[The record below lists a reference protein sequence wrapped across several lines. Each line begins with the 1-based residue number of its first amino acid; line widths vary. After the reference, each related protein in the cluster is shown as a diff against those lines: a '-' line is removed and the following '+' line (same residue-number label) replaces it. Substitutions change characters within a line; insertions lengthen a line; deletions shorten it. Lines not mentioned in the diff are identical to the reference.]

1 MAAKLLSWN
10 GTPTKEAILDFV
22 AAVTNESGPHYV
34 PTAERVATFDNDGT
48 LWVEKPAYIQLFFA
62 IQRLKDMGEVD
73 PTLLEKPAFKAAA
86 TGDMGYFA
94 GLYPGDI
101 PALMQIIYDSHAGIS
116 QPEFERL
123 AYVFMTHARH
133 PRFGVTFKQCIYQPM
148 LELMAYLKENDFKI
162 FIASAGGMSFMRV
175 VSEEI
180 YQVPREN
187 VIGSNITFEV
197 GREDGRLILLRKPGL
212 VDPPDDGPGKPVN
225 IELHIGRPPILAAGN
240 SDGDIEMLEFAEASG
255 KPFLNLLLHHDDD
268 EREYAYDHGAEKA
281 LQLAGERGWT
291 VISIEQDFRQVF
303 PTAAR
308 SGAA

>member
-1 MAAKLLSWN
+1 MTAKLPSWN
-10 GTPTKEAILDFV
+10 DTPTKEAILDLV
-22 AAVTNESGPHYV
+22 VAVTDESGPHYV
-34 PTAERVATFDNDGT
+34 PAAERVATFDNDGT

-86 TGDMGYFA
+86 IGDIGYFA

-101 PALMQIIYDSHAGIS
+101 PALMQIIYDSHAGMS
-116 QPEFERL
+116 QREFERL
-123 AYVFMTHARH
+123 AYGFLSNTRH
-133 PRFGVTFKQCIYQPM
+133 PRFGVPYKQCVYQPM

-197 GREDGRLILLRKPGL
+197 GRENGKLILLRKPGL

-225 IELHIGRPPILAAGN
+225 IELHIGLPPILAAGN

-291 VISIEQDFRQVF
+291 VISIKHDFRQVF
-303 PTAAR
+303 PTTAR